1 MKLGTYVCAT
11 CGRDANKCFLVVG
24 MLDEAFVLIS
34 DGKSRKIQKPKKK
47 KIKHLLV
54 LGEGDKEINEMLQGK
69 QSVTN
74 KQVYG
79 AIKKLNAN
87 KGEE

>member
-24 MLDEAFVLIS
+24 MLDEAFVLIA
-34 DGKSRKIQKPKKK
+34 DGKSRKIQSPKKK

-54 LGEGDKEINEMLQGK
+54 LGEGDQAINEMLQNNHA
-69 QSVTN
+69 VTN

-79 AIKKLNAN
+79 ALKKLNAN

>member
-11 CGRDANKCFLVVG
+11 CGRDADKCFLVIEI
-24 MLDEAFVLIS
+24 LDEAFVKIA
-34 DGKSRKIQKPKKK
+34 DGKSRKIQSPKKK
-47 KIKHLLV
+47 KIKHLVV
-54 LGEGDKEINEMLQGK
+54 LGDGDASINKMLQSN
-69 QSVTN
+69 QPVTN

>member
-11 CGRDANKCFLVVG
+11 CGRDANKCFLVVEI
-24 MLDEAFVLIS
+24 LDEAFVRIA
-34 DGKSRKIQKPKKK
+34 DGKSRKIQSPKKK
-47 KIKHLLV
+47 KIKHLMI
-54 LGEGDKEINEMLQGK
+54 LGDGDPSINKMLQSN
-69 QSVTN
+69 QPVTN

>member
-11 CGRDANKCFLVVG
+11 CGRDANKCFLVVE
-24 MLDEAFVLIS
+24 MLDEAFVLIA

-54 LGEGDKEINEMLQGK
+54 LGDGDATINQLLQSN

>member
-24 MLDEAFVLIS
+24 MLDEAFVLIA

-54 LGEGDKEINEMLQGK
+54 LGDGEEAINVMLQNN
-69 QSVTN
+69 QPVTN

-79 AIKKLNAN
+79 ALKNLNAN